1 MWMRQHKSLV
11 MAVGIGASA
20 FMLVLIAVMPIYRNA
35 SEILGK
41 IKIKSSE
48 LESLNNKVSILS
60 KLDPAILQ
68 DRVTVLDRALPPQKD
83 VLLYLTSID
92 GLSRELGLTFG
103 GLSLTPG
110 DITQS
115 TSSATKAPMKLTG
128 VQSLE
133 TQIKINGRQESL
145 YTFLRTIE
153 GVLPLM
159 QIKDVKVSILGSDQ
173 YALALTLGMLWA
185 EPVTLD
191 IRGPV
196 TLFNAEEDRYFAQL
210 GEYRQFASELV
221 APSGGIG
228 KTDLFAPYSSSII
241 NQPAISTTPEV
252 DPNEE
257 IAEEVPVEPS
267 QVDETTLN
275 ESDESLN

>member
-1 MWMRQHKSLV
+1 MWFRQHKALV
-11 MAVGIGASA
+11 MAVSIALAA
-20 FMLVLIAVMPIYRNA
+20 FMLVLVAVMPIYSNA
-35 SEILGK
+35 SELLSK
-41 IKIKSSE
+41 IKVKSSE
-48 LESLNNKVSILS
+48 LESLNNKVAILS
-60 KLDPAILQ
+60 KLDPAVLQ
-68 DRVTVLDRALPPQKD
+68 DRVAVLDKALPPQKD

-110 DITQS
+110 DITQA
-115 TSSATKAPMKLTG
+115 TGSADKKAPMKQTG

-145 YTFLRTIE
+145 YSFLRTIE

-159 QIKDVKVSILGSDQ
+159 QIKDVKVSILGNDQ
-173 YALALTLGMLWA
+173 YSLALTLGMLWA

-210 GEYRQFASELV
+210 AEYRQFATELV

-228 KTDLFAPYSSSII
+228 KTDLFAPYTAGSL
-241 NQPAISTTPEV
+241 NQLQETVPAPEV
-252 DPNEE
+252 GEDLSEAEDELGGQDPTDNATDDLELE
-257 IAEEVPVEPS
+257 
-267 QVDETTLN
+267 
-275 ESDESLN
+275 